1 MPNCK
6 KVSPSSGR
14 AHRPHVPIRDALPM
28 SVIVEE
34 PASMRESR
42 LEEQFKH
49 PDDIKPSNGSFLD
62 ALQERPRDSPE
73 QNGVHQPAPK
83 SPVHR
88 SEVVPTIESVVTATK
103 TLQISPHSPHT
114 DEDATRAWTSLES
127 RSSHREPLSP
137 RNERDVRNDRYSTH
151 QGRLDPESAL
161 RVQSRK
167 SSSCKENE
175 EIEQL
180 ALQGRPIRR
189 RTDHYES
196 STTRPKAFSDP
207 PLAPRRSERCP
218 SPKASYSSRKHNARI
233 RSKSS
238 TKMNPILSPQV
249 YGHDRRAEPDLHQA
263 VRPRT
268 TSRDSSR
275 SNSPPLST
283 GVQGKRM
290 LPPFRSPSRLTDDD
304 SLRSQTL
311 SGQVSG
317 CSDQNE
323 LMDGRQAS
331 YYAEAPKVD
340 RVKSPPPS
348 PTLLSDTEDR
358 RTRSIRELSPSARE
372 HSTQYLKSA
381 SRHNDTEQH
390 QVRSCRQSRLPAT
403 QSSESPLPTNSAK
416 DKLQVSPRLY
426 GGSRERSRL
435 LQSFLPC
442 RSPIKVSSEETVP
455 RSTSTATLSPSPS
468 TPSPRMS
475 VPASPLRLR
484 HYEGR
489 FMNRRRQ
496 TLFYFSLFPPERMPL
511 RGVVLCLHRLGDH
524 CRRNVNLYERLCREG
539 FGVITYDLLN
549 HGVSD
554 LDEHKTRAHIGDFTH
569 LVEDTNDFITFAKR
583 SIYTDALRYWRKC
596 HYRHQEGDPDN
607 APAPEL
613 PLIIAG
619 TCFGSIVGIHTVL
632 SGQHKF
638 HAAVWSSP
646 TFGLVWNPLLWAE
659 SKLAKPLA
667 AMMPKAKVVPA
678 VQHELLSRDPNFL
691 RRFKADPLTYVGMMT
706 ARTGHEILQAVVRL
720 QEDARVMD
728 PRSTFCAVPT
738 LFLGGSLDGISDQQ
752 AAIKFFGTMGNFDKE
767 FKLFDGLYHLVCEE
781 PEKENVFRY
790 LAKWLRRRFP
800 SETR

>member
-6 KVSPSSGR
+6 KVSLSSGR

-49 PDDIKPSNGSFLD
+49 PDDIKPSSGSFLD
-62 ALQERPRDSPE
+62 ALQERPRDSPK
-73 QNGVHQPAPK
+73 QNGVHQPALE

-88 SEVVPTIESVVTATK
+88 SEIVPPIESVVTATK
-103 TLQISPHSPHT
+103 TLQVSPHSPHT
-114 DEDATRAWTSLES
+114 GEDATKTWTSLES
-127 RSSHREPLSP
+127 RSSYREPLSL
-137 RNERDVRNDRYSTH
+137 RNERNDRCSTR

-161 RVQSRK
+161 RVHSRTSSS
-167 SSSCKENE
+167 SSSCKEKE
-175 EIEQL
+175 ETEPIE
-180 ALQGRPIRR
+180 LQKRPIRR
-189 RTDHYES
+189 RTDHHAS

-218 SPKASYSSRKHNARI
+218 SPKASNSSRKPIARI

-238 TKMNPILSPQV
+238 SKMNPILSPQV
-249 YGHDRRAEPDLHQA
+249 DDHDRRAEPDLRQA

-275 SNSPPLST
+275 SKSPPLSSE
-283 GVQGKRM
+283 VQGKRM

-304 SLRSQTL
+304 SPRSQTL

-317 CSDQNE
+317 SSDQNE
-323 LMDGRQAS
+323 LMGGRQPSHHAG
-331 YYAEAPKVD
+331 ATKVD
-340 RVKSPPPS
+340 RVKSS
-348 PTLLSDTEDR
+348 PLSPALLLDTEDR
-358 RTRSIRELSPSARE
+358 RTGSVRESSPPTRE
-372 HSTQYLKSA
+372 HSTTQYPK
-381 SRHNDTEQH
+381 SRHNDTEQR

-403 QSSESPLPTNSAK
+403 QSSEFPLPTNSAK

-426 GGSRERSRL
+426 GSSRERPRL
-435 LQSFLPC
+435 LQSFLPS
-442 RSPIKVSSEETVP
+442 RSPKKVASEETVP
-455 RSTSTATLSPSPS
+455 RSTSTASLSPS

-554 LDEHKTRAHIGDFTH
+554 LDEHKIRAHVGDFTH

-607 APAPEL
+607 APVPEL

-619 TCFGSIVGIHTVL
+619 MCFGSIVGIHTIL

-646 TFGLVWNPLLWAE
+646 TFGVVWNPLLWAE
-659 SKLAKPLA
+659 SKLAKPLS

-678 VQHELLSRDPNFL
+678 VQYELLSRDPNFL

-706 ARTGHEILQAVVRL
+706 ARTGHEALQAVARL

-767 FKLFDGLYHLVCEE
+767 FKLFDGLYHLVYEE